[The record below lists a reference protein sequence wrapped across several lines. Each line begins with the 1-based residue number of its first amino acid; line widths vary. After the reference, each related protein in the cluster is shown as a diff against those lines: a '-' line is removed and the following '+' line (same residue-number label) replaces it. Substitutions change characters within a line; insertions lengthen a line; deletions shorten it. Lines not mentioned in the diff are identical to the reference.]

1 MPFIFK
7 KDSTYVVYAE
17 DAFDDYD
24 SAAWDITDNI
34 VETLT
39 SKSELSKFDID
50 ITIDSDGNIEQSDYE
65 QVLKLGAEKHQNDAG
80 MDITIVEKGE

>member
-24 SAAWDITDNI
+24 LDTFDSTDNI

-39 SKSELSKFDID
+39 SKSQLSKFDIA
-50 ITIDSDGNIEQSDYE
+50 IT
-65 QVLKLGAEKHQNDAG
+65 
-80 MDITIVEKGE
+80 